1 MHGFIFVVDS
11 TDPERLSEAK
21 DALKE
26 FLRSDK
32 ARGKPVLLLCNK
44 TDVETAEEMDVVVDT
59 LQLEVGLCRAL
70 NLNVVE
76 CGDCRKCI
84 ARSPTTCSGRWL
96 VIRSYHTNS
105 LQ

>member
-1 MHGFIFVVDS
+1 M
-11 TDPERLSEAK
+11 SEAR
-21 DALKE
+21 DALKA

-32 ARGKPVLLLCNK
+32 VRGKPVLLLCNK

-59 LQLEVGLCRAL
+59 LQLEVGLCGAL
-70 NLNVVE
+70 NVME

-84 ARSPTTCSGRWL
+84 ARSPITCSGRWL
-96 VIRSYHTNS
+96 VIRSNHTNS